1 MQMLSYSKHLI
12 IVLFLAGLVGC
23 TTTSTKQGTVGIKR
37 EQLLLV
43 SPAEMQKGAQL
54 AYNSVLK
61 EAKTAKKLNT
71 NSAMLKRVRSI
82 ANRIIPQTAIFRE
95 DAPKWKW
102 EVNVLESDQLNA
114 WCMPGGKIAFY
125 TGIINKLKL
134 TDAEIAAIMGHEIA
148 HALRE
153 HGRERAS
160 EQALTQVGLSALSIF
175 TGARGPT
182 LDAAAMALQVT
193 VTLPN
198 SRTHEV
204 EADRMGVELAARAGY
219 NPYAAVSVW
228 QKMEKQSDGGRPP
241 EILST
246 HPSHASRIKDLNAY
260 AKKVEPLYRQ
270 AIRQKSYI
278 R

>member
-1 MQMLSYSKHLI
+1 MKGLPLLKHSI
-12 IVLFLAGLVGC
+12 LAVALLGLVGC
-23 TTTSTKQGTVGIKR
+23 TSTSTKQGTVGIKR
-37 EQLLLV
+37 EQLLLI
-43 SPAEMQKGAQL
+43 SPAQMTQGAQI
-54 AYNSVLK
+54 AYNAVLK

-71 NSAMLKRVRSI
+71 NSAMVKRVRRI
-82 ANRIIPQTAIFRE
+82 ANRIIPQTAVFRT
-95 DAPKWKW
+95 DAPKWAW
-102 EVNVLESDQLNA
+102 EVNVLESKQLNA

-160 EQALTQVGLSALSIF
+160 EQTLTQVGLSALSIF
-175 TGARGPT
+175 TGVKGPT
-182 LDAAAMALQVT
+182 LDAASMALQVT
-193 VTLPN
+193 LTLPN

-219 NPYAAVSVW
+219 NPYAAVNVW
-228 QKMEKQSDGGRPP
+228 KKMDKESKGGRPP

-246 HPSHASRIKDLNAY
+246 HPSHSSRIKDLTKY
-260 AKKVEPLYRQ
+260 AKRVEPLFLK
-270 AIRQKSYI
+270 AIKR
-278 R
+278 

>member
-1 MQMLSYSKHLI
+1 MQILSYSKHLI